1 MYIAIIFINVMPLY
15 YVGDIMV
22 FRRKKERNIRKIRS
36 LRGVDIAEYI
46 YYLINKMQNDEGKTP
61 DEIITILKEK
71 LEQMIVKMKDYT
83 FDKVE
88 TVLELEK

>member
-1 MYIAIIFINVMPLY
+1 MPYMYIAIIFINVMPLY

-61 DEIITILKEK
+61 DEIISILKEK

-83 FDKVE
+83 FDKV
-88 TVLELEK
+88 